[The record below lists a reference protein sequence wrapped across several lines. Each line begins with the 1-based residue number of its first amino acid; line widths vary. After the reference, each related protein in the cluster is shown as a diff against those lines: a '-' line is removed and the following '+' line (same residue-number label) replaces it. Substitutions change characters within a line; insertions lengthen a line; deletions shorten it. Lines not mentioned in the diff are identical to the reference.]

1 MSETQNNVPIAAQP
15 APGKS
20 NEATILPVS
29 AAQVSN
35 GKQDGTAKAAANE
48 KDPMRNL
55 LDQMDRLQP
64 MIAAVDPELARTIRS
79 LSQQGTDPE
88 RREKPGFRTGVAYV
102 LEDLEKAHTGRLGGE
117 SALRTEMTRLAG
129 TAPGLEN
136 ERMIAVMRGTASIDD
151 RSFVKEIRMLA
162 GDIAKKVD
170 QTAPDIESKVSALEN
185 RLRLAD
191 RRPEQTQ
198 EARASSPTP
207 SAATGTD
214 WRGQRSGTEVNQSD
228 RAGPNIPPGGPP
240 PPTGG
245 PRQDNIGMPSNGQ
258 NQGGVTIQHSV
269 LDTLLR
275 AMRPDPKQ
283 PSPPW
288 EPPATPMGE
297 RFVVAEQKVDGK
309 LDERTFVTAAV
320 TGKAALEALQEF
332 ANGGGAAVITKI
344 REAAKTEPGGLPQ
357 VLSEMKE
364 GGRFADLRKQFSNA
378 LADDAGAAAVYDK
391 AASSLAAYGKNRTD
405 VQDIVGRRTDSAALT
420 QRFEQLDAEI
430 GKAASATPSKTEG
443 RSMMEDLGKQAAELL
458 LRAVDAVKSAVRR
471 PSASASPSPT

>member
-1 MSETQNNVPIAAQP
+1 MSEAVNGPLSAPQP
-15 APGKS
+15 A
-20 NEATILPVS
+20 
-29 AAQVSN
+29 
-35 GKQDGTAKAAANE
+35 AKAGATGRDA
-48 KDPMRNL
+48 MRDL

-64 MIAAVDPELARTIRS
+64 MIAAVDPELARTMRS

-151 RSFVKEIRMLA
+151 RSFVKDIRMLA
-162 GDIAKKVD
+162 SDIAKQVD
-170 QTAPDIESKVSALEN
+170 QSAPDVQSKVSALEN

-191 RRPEQTQ
+191 RPPEPAQETRAPTQ
-198 EARASSPTP
+198 TP
-207 SAATGTD
+207 SAATGAER
-214 WRGQRSGTEVNQSD
+214 RGQRSGVEVNQGD
-228 RAGPNIPPGGPP
+228 GAGPNGPP
-240 PPTGG
+240 AGPPRPFDG
-245 PRQDNIGMPSNGQ
+245 PSQGDIRMPTNGQ
-258 NQGGVTIQHSV
+258 NQGGGTIQHSV

-275 AMRPDPKQ
+275 AMRPDPRQ

-297 RFVVAEQKVDGK
+297 RFAVAEQKVDGK
-309 LDERTFVTAAV
+309 LDERAFVTAAV

-332 ANGGGAAVITKI
+332 ANGGGAAVMTKI

-378 LADDAGAAAVYDK
+378 LADDAGAAAAYDK

-430 GKAASATPSKTEG
+430 GKAASATPSKNEG
-443 RSMMEDLGKQAAELL
+443 RSMMKDLGKQAAELL
-458 LRAVDAVKSAVRR
+458 QRAVDAVKSAVQR
-471 PSASASPSPT
+471 PPASASPSPS